1 MTAVAMQPA
10 SPRRLAGLRSA
21 ADYLGTIVRHLA
33 GNPSSLFGLVV
44 ISVLIVL
51 AVLAPLIATQDPYL
65 QNLQAVL
72 QPPSRRALLRDR
84 RGRARRVQP
93 HRLRLADHADDH
105 RAGRGHRRADRAR
118 GRDARRLLRRLV
130 RHGADAD
137 HRHLPVVPVADPV
150 AGLRGGAGRGARE
163 RHRRH
168 RADLL
173 AADRAA
179 GAGGDADAARG
190 GLRLGGEAAGGV
202 ARRGS
207 SGSRSCRCA
216 CPRCWCG

>member
-10 SPRRLAGLRSA
+10 PSPLAGLRSA

-44 ISVLIVL
+44 ISVLVVL
-51 AVLAPLIATQDPYL
+51 AVFAPLIATQDPYL
-65 QNLQAVL
+65 QDLQAVL
-72 QPPSRRALLRDR
+72 QPPCGGALLRHR

-93 HRLRLADHADDH
+93 DRLRLADHPDDH

-118 GRDARRLLRRLV
+118 GRHDRRLLRRLV

-137 HRHLPVVPVADPV
+137 HRHLPVVPGADPV
-150 AGLRGGAGRGARE
+150 ARLRGGARGRARE
-163 RHRRH
+163 RHRRD

-179 GAGGDADAARG
+179 GAGRDADAARG

-202 ARRGS
+202 ERRGS